1 MKFFWNFVR
10 QHKYHF
16 TSIVFLILLG
26 VVFSLPMPYISKLI
40 VDNVL
45 IGGNLQKLFPYII
58 LVIVIILFQLLVGRL
73 NSIASA
79 HFFQRFLME
88 LRQQI
93 LSEDALESL
102 TSDSNITTVIFNDSE
117 LYVTNVENTVVP
129 FISNIGLFLG
139 YLILMSQINIS
150 LTFIVLFMIPIYILW
165 MIYVGK
171 KLKLLSYEQQNN
183 RDLLL
188 NNLNTITT
196 NYEVIKIFRLFSKV
210 YKEFKENISS
220 NYVTNSEV
228 RTFQNFIGIISA
240 GIISSTTIL
249 IFVLGVFLVVNN
261 QISIGDLIAFNTYS
275 GVIFS
280 PVTQLVNIIA
290 TVSISKVYEQRIAEF
305 LKMSPKSQATV
316 DLNNLDSMNLC
327 NLNIFS
333 GENKLIDNINLT
345 FLRGERI
352 LLRGENGS
360 GKTLLLKSL
369 VNLYDNY
376 TGDIYFKKKS
386 GVSLKLDN
394 QIKLTPVNIIYLS
407 NNQGFPLK
415 SLREELLSD
424 TVSDK
429 DISNILKDIGLYEK
443 ILTLDKGIDTS
454 GQELSKHLSLGEL
467 QKLRLARAIL
477 YSPKVLILDE
487 ILSNVDT
494 LSTRKLLR
502 LLKSKLPTAIIIAVG
517 HHLTELDS
525 FDRVIKIDGNLLKNI
540 N

>member
-79 HFFQRFLME
+79 HFFQRFLMV

-102 TSDSNITTVIFNDSE
+102 TNDSNITTVIFNDSE

-228 RTFQNFIGIISA
+228 RTFQNFIGIIST

-305 LKMSPKSQATV
+305 LKMSPKSQATI

-352 LLRGENGS
+352 LLCGENGS

-467 QKLRLARAIL
+467 QKLRLTRAIL

-517 HHLTELDS
+517 HHLTELDF
-525 FDRVIKIDGNLLKNI
+525 FDRVLKIDDNLLKDI

>member
-16 TSIVFLILLG
+16 TSIVFLILLS
-26 VVFSLPMPYISKLI
+26 VIFSLPMPYISKLI

-45 IGGNLQKLFPYII
+45 IGGNLPKLFPYII

-79 HFFQRFLME
+79 HFFQRFLMV

-102 TSDSNITTVIFNDSE
+102 TNDSNITTVIFNDSE

-196 NYEVIKIFRLFSKV
+196 NHEVIKIFRLFSKV

-228 RTFQNFIGIISA
+228 RTFQNFIGIIST

-316 DLNNLDSMNLC
+316 DLNNLDSINLC

-333 GENKLIDNINLT
+333 GENKLIDDINLT
-345 FLRGERI
+345 FLKGERI
-352 LLRGENGS
+352 LLCGENGS

-517 HHLTELDS
+517 HHLTELDF
-525 FDRVIKIDGNLLKNI
+525 FDRVLKIDDNLLKDVN
-540 N
+540 

>member
-79 HFFQRFLME
+79 HFFQRFLMV

-102 TSDSNITTVIFNDSE
+102 TNDSNITTVIFNDSE

-228 RTFQNFIGIISA
+228 RTFQNFIGIIST

-305 LKMSPKSQATV
+305 LKMSPKSQATI

-352 LLRGENGS
+352 LLCGENGS

-467 QKLRLARAIL
+467 QKLRLTRAIL

-517 HHLTELDS
+517 HHLTELDF
-525 FDRVIKIDGNLLKNI
+525 FDRVLKIDDNLLKNI

>member
-79 HFFQRFLME
+79 HFFQRFLMV

-102 TSDSNITTVIFNDSE
+102 TNDSNITTVIFNDSE

-228 RTFQNFIGIISA
+228 RTFQNFIGIIST

-352 LLRGENGS
+352 LLCGENGS

-517 HHLTELDS
+517 HHLTELDF
-525 FDRVIKIDGNLLKNI
+525 FDRVLKIDDNLLKDI

>member
-16 TSIVFLILLG
+16 TSIVFLILLS
-26 VVFSLPMPYISKLI
+26 VIFSLPMPYISKLI

-45 IGGNLQKLFPYII
+45 IGGNLPKLFPYII

-79 HFFQRFLME
+79 HFFQRFLMV

-102 TSDSNITTVIFNDSE
+102 TNDSNITTVIFNDSE

-196 NYEVIKIFRLFSKV
+196 NHEVIKIFRLFSKV

-228 RTFQNFIGIISA
+228 RTFQNFIGIIST

-316 DLNNLDSMNLC
+316 DLNNLDSINLC

-333 GENKLIDNINLT
+333 GENKLIDDINLT

-352 LLRGENGS
+352 LLCGENGS

-517 HHLTELDS
+517 HHLTELDF
-525 FDRVIKIDGNLLKNI
+525 FDRVLKIDDNLLKNV

>member
-79 HFFQRFLME
+79 HFFQRFLMV

-102 TSDSNITTVIFNDSE
+102 TNDSNITTVIFNDSE

-228 RTFQNFIGIISA
+228 RTFQNFIGIIST

-261 QISIGDLIAFNTYS
+261 QVSIGDLIAFNTYS

-305 LKMSPKSQATV
+305 LKMSPKSQATI

-352 LLRGENGS
+352 LLCGENGS

-467 QKLRLARAIL
+467 QKLRLTRAIL

-517 HHLTELDS
+517 HHLTELDF
-525 FDRVIKIDGNLLKNI
+525 FDRVLKIDDNLLKDI

>member
-424 TVSDK
+424 TVSGK

-517 HHLTELDS
+517 HHLTELDF

>member
-327 NLNIFS
+327 N
-333 GENKLIDNINLT
+333 
-345 FLRGERI
+345 
-352 LLRGENGS
+352 
-360 GKTLLLKSL
+360 
-369 VNLYDNY
+369 
-376 TGDIYFKKKS
+376 
-386 GVSLKLDN
+386 
-394 QIKLTPVNIIYLS
+394 
-407 NNQGFPLK
+407 
-415 SLREELLSD
+415 
-424 TVSDK
+424 
-429 DISNILKDIGLYEK
+429 
-443 ILTLDKGIDTS
+443 
-454 GQELSKHLSLGEL
+454 
-467 QKLRLARAIL
+467 
-477 YSPKVLILDE
+477 
-487 ILSNVDT
+487 
-494 LSTRKLLR
+494 
-502 LLKSKLPTAIIIAVG
+502 
-517 HHLTELDS
+517 
-525 FDRVIKIDGNLLKNI
+525 
-540 N
+540 

>member
-16 TSIVFLILLG
+16 TSIVFLILLS
-26 VVFSLPMPYISKLI
+26 VIFSLPMPYISKLI

-45 IGGNLQKLFPYII
+45 IGGNLPKLFPYII

-79 HFFQRFLME
+79 HFFQRFLMV

-102 TSDSNITTVIFNDSE
+102 TNDSNITTVIFNDSE

-196 NYEVIKIFRLFSKV
+196 NHEVIKIFRLFSKV

-228 RTFQNFIGIISA
+228 RTFQNFIGIIST

-261 QISIGDLIAFNTYS
+261 QISIGDLIAFSTYS

-316 DLNNLDSMNLC
+316 DLNNLDSINLC

-333 GENKLIDNINLT
+333 GENKLIDDINLT

-352 LLRGENGS
+352 LLCGENGS

-517 HHLTELDS
+517 HHLTELDF
-525 FDRVIKIDGNLLKNI
+525 FDRVLKIDDNLLKDVN
-540 N
+540 

>member
-79 HFFQRFLME
+79 HFFQRFLMV

-102 TSDSNITTVIFNDSE
+102 TNDSNITTVIFNDSE

-228 RTFQNFIGIISA
+228 RTFQNFIGIIST

-305 LKMSPKSQATV
+305 LKMSPKSQATI

-352 LLRGENGS
+352 LLCGENGS

-454 GQELSKHLSLGEL
+454 GQELSKYLSLGEL
-467 QKLRLARAIL
+467 QKLRLTRAIL

-517 HHLTELDS
+517 HHLTELDF
-525 FDRVIKIDGNLLKNI
+525 FDRVLKIDDNLLKDI

>member
-16 TSIVFLILLG
+16 TSIVFLILLS
-26 VVFSLPMPYISKLI
+26 VIFSLPMPYISKLI

-45 IGGNLQKLFPYII
+45 IGGNLPKLFPYII

-79 HFFQRFLME
+79 HFFQRFLMV

-102 TSDSNITTVIFNDSE
+102 TNDSNITTVIFNDSE

-196 NYEVIKIFRLFSKV
+196 NHEVIKIFRLFSKV

-228 RTFQNFIGIISA
+228 RTFQNFIGIIST

-316 DLNNLDSMNLC
+316 DLNNLDSINLC

-333 GENKLIDNINLT
+333 GENKLIDDINLT

-352 LLRGENGS
+352 LLCGENGS

-454 GQELSKHLSLGEL
+454 GQELNKHLSLGEL

-517 HHLTELDS
+517 HHLTELDF
-525 FDRVIKIDGNLLKNI
+525 FDRVLKIDDNLLKDVN
-540 N
+540 

>member
-79 HFFQRFLME
+79 HFFQRFLMV

-102 TSDSNITTVIFNDSE
+102 TNDSNITTVIFNDSE

-228 RTFQNFIGIISA
+228 RTFQNFIGIIST

-305 LKMSPKSQATV
+305 LKMSPKSQATI

-352 LLRGENGS
+352 LLCGENGS

-407 NNQGFPLK
+407 NNQDFPLK

-467 QKLRLARAIL
+467 QKLRLTRAIL

-517 HHLTELDS
+517 HHLTELDF
-525 FDRVIKIDGNLLKNI
+525 FDRVLKIDDNLLKDI

>member
-16 TSIVFLILLG
+16 TSIVFLILLS
-26 VVFSLPMPYISKLI
+26 VIFSLPMPYISKLI

-45 IGGNLQKLFPYII
+45 IGGNLPKLFPYII

-79 HFFQRFLME
+79 HFFQRFLMV

-102 TSDSNITTVIFNDSE
+102 TNDSNITTVIFNDSE

-196 NYEVIKIFRLFSKV
+196 NHEVIKIFRLFSKV

-228 RTFQNFIGIISA
+228 RTFQNFIGIIST

-316 DLNNLDSMNLC
+316 DLNNLDSINLC

-333 GENKLIDNINLT
+333 GENKLIDDINLT

-352 LLRGENGS
+352 LLCGENGS

-376 TGDIYFKKKS
+376 TGDIY
-386 GVSLKLDN
+386 
-394 QIKLTPVNIIYLS
+394 
-407 NNQGFPLK
+407 
-415 SLREELLSD
+415 
-424 TVSDK
+424 
-429 DISNILKDIGLYEK
+429 
-443 ILTLDKGIDTS
+443 
-454 GQELSKHLSLGEL
+454 
-467 QKLRLARAIL
+467 
-477 YSPKVLILDE
+477 
-487 ILSNVDT
+487 
-494 LSTRKLLR
+494 
-502 LLKSKLPTAIIIAVG
+502 
-517 HHLTELDS
+517 
-525 FDRVIKIDGNLLKNI
+525 
-540 N
+540 

>member
-16 TSIVFLILLG
+16 TSIVFLILLS
-26 VVFSLPMPYISKLI
+26 VIFSLPMPYISKLI

-45 IGGNLQKLFPYII
+45 IGGNLPKLFPYII

-79 HFFQRFLME
+79 HFFQRFLMV

-102 TSDSNITTVIFNDSE
+102 TNDSNITTVIFNDSE

-196 NYEVIKIFRLFSKV
+196 NHEVIKIFRLFSKV

-228 RTFQNFIGIISA
+228 RTFQNFIGIIST

-316 DLNNLDSMNLC
+316 DLNNLDSINLC

-333 GENKLIDNINLT
+333 GENKLIDDINLT

-352 LLRGENGS
+352 LLCGENGS

-517 HHLTELDS
+517 HHLTELDF
-525 FDRVIKIDGNLLKNI
+525 FDRVLKIDDNLLKDVN
-540 N
+540 

>member
-79 HFFQRFLME
+79 HFFQRFLMV

-102 TSDSNITTVIFNDSE
+102 TNDSNITTVIFNDSE

-228 RTFQNFIGIISA
+228 RTFQNFIGIIST

-305 LKMSPKSQATV
+305 LKMSPKSQTTI

-352 LLRGENGS
+352 LLCGENGS

-467 QKLRLARAIL
+467 QKLRLTRAIL

-517 HHLTELDS
+517 HHLTELDF
-525 FDRVIKIDGNLLKNI
+525 FDRVLKIDDNLLKDI

>member
-352 LLRGENGS
+352 LLCGENGS

-517 HHLTELDS
+517 HHLTELDF

>member
-443 ILTLDKGIDTS
+443 ILILDKGIDTS

-517 HHLTELDS
+517 HHLTELDF

>member
-40 VDNVL
+40 VDDVL

-79 HFFQRFLME
+79 HFFQRFLMV

-102 TSDSNITTVIFNDSE
+102 TNDSNITTVIFNDSE

-228 RTFQNFIGIISA
+228 RTFQNFIGIIST

-305 LKMSPKSQATV
+305 LKMSPKSQATI

-352 LLRGENGS
+352 LLCGENGS

-467 QKLRLARAIL
+467 QKLRLTRAIL

-517 HHLTELDS
+517 HHLTELDF
-525 FDRVIKIDGNLLKNI
+525 FDRVLKIDDNLLKDI

>member
-171 KLKLLSYEQQNN
+171 N
-183 RDLLL
+183 
-188 NNLNTITT
+188 
-196 NYEVIKIFRLFSKV
+196 
-210 YKEFKENISS
+210 
-220 NYVTNSEV
+220 
-228 RTFQNFIGIISA
+228 
-240 GIISSTTIL
+240 
-249 IFVLGVFLVVNN
+249 
-261 QISIGDLIAFNTYS
+261 
-275 GVIFS
+275 
-280 PVTQLVNIIA
+280 
-290 TVSISKVYEQRIAEF
+290 
-305 LKMSPKSQATV
+305 
-316 DLNNLDSMNLC
+316 
-327 NLNIFS
+327 
-333 GENKLIDNINLT
+333 
-345 FLRGERI
+345 
-352 LLRGENGS
+352 
-360 GKTLLLKSL
+360 
-369 VNLYDNY
+369 
-376 TGDIYFKKKS
+376 
-386 GVSLKLDN
+386 
-394 QIKLTPVNIIYLS
+394 
-407 NNQGFPLK
+407 
-415 SLREELLSD
+415 
-424 TVSDK
+424 
-429 DISNILKDIGLYEK
+429 
-443 ILTLDKGIDTS
+443 
-454 GQELSKHLSLGEL
+454 
-467 QKLRLARAIL
+467 
-477 YSPKVLILDE
+477 
-487 ILSNVDT
+487 
-494 LSTRKLLR
+494 
-502 LLKSKLPTAIIIAVG
+502 
-517 HHLTELDS
+517 
-525 FDRVIKIDGNLLKNI
+525 
-540 N
+540 